1 MESTSGTKK
10 PYIIYVLD
18 DNTLKFVEF
27 DSMTGKAKANEIP
40 LFFSRSNAE
49 SPYVQDHKTG
59 IANSNGDSAGSS
71 DFNSDSTYSS
81 GGSNFNSDSTY
92 ISGSTGDSNYSADS
106 SADSLF
112 SDDGS
117 YESILDTY
125 TEKMKSAVPGLVSE
139 YKSEASGVSDIETLA
154 EISNNKISKL
164 AEICNEGVGKMA
176 QLMNTRGD
184 SYDTYESW
192 AGKLMDNY
200 TDIAQ
205 EIQDA
210 YLDSDMY

>member
-18 DNTLKFVEF
+18 DNTLEFVEF

-40 LFFSRSNAE
+40 LFFLRSNEE

-71 DFNSDSTYSS
+71 
-81 GGSNFNSDSTY
+81 
-92 ISGSTGDSNYSADS
+92 
-106 SADSLF
+106 ADSLF
-112 SDDGS
+112 SDDSS

-139 YKSEASGVSDIETLA
+139 YKSEASGVSDIKTLA

-164 AEICNEGVGKMA
+164 AEISKNCGP
-176 QLMNTRGD
+176 TRPPA
-184 SYDTYESW
+184 SFP
-192 AGKLMDNY
+192 
-200 TDIAQ
+200 
-205 EIQDA
+205 
-210 YLDSDMY
+210 